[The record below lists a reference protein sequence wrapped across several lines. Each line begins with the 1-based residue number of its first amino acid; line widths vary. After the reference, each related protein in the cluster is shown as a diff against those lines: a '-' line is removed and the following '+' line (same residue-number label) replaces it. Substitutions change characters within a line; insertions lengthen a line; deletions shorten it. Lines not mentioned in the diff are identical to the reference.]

1 MTTTSISE
9 AVHDLDAEI
18 AEAEARLAALRQERT
33 AAERFLR
40 RLGVTASDSPQTRPP
55 ARSNTQPVSGTSN
68 TELVYDL
75 LKQNPDGIS
84 LTELRRLLQEAGH
97 EIDSD
102 QVRSSVTYL
111 RRKRQAEPLMRGTW
125 RLVSAPT
132 NAEGPATTGPSVVP
146 NPAVTTQEGGGAS
159 GTDTHRVRDDPSS
172 WRAEHLVHD
181 LGAPVRTGG

>member
-40 RLGVTASDSPQTRPP
+40 RLGVTASDSLQTRPP
-55 ARSNTQPVSGTSN
+55 AHSNTQPVSGTSN

-84 LTELRRLLQEAGH
+84 LTELRRLLQEVGH
-97 EIDSD
+97 EIDGD

-111 RRKRQAEPLMRGTW
+111 RRKRQAEPLTRGTW
-125 RLVSAPT
+125 RLVPAPT
-132 NAEGPATTGPSVVP
+132 NAEGPATTGPSAVP
-146 NPAVTTQEGGGAS
+146 NPAATTQEGGGAS
-159 GTDTHRVRDDPSS
+159 GTGTHRVRDDSPV
-172 WRAEHLVHD
+172 RQTDHLAHAF
-181 LGAPVRTGG
+181 GAPIEGA